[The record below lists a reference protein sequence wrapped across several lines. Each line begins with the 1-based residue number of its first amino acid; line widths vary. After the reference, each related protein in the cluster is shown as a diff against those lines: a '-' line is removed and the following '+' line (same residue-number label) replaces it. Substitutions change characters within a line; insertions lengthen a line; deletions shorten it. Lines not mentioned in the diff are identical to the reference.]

1 MKIPKAFEDT
11 TDVFDLLDRSEQ
23 QLFEVAEG
31 NIRKDYQDMK
41 SVIQEVMDGID
52 QARLN
57 EDGVSGTPTGFKGL
71 DTQHLEG
78 IDHGDHVRDI
88 IGFVHGI
95 VEVLLFLL

>member
-1 MKIPKAFEDT
+1 MSST
-11 TDVFDLLDRSEQ
+11 CDRSEQ

-57 EDGVSGTPTGFKGL
+57 EDGVSGTPTASRGW
-71 DTQHLEG
+71 
-78 IDHGDHVRDI
+78 IR
-88 IGFVHGI
+88 
-95 VEVLLFLL
+95 